1 MRTHKIHHPCGS
13 SKSECI
19 QTTAQAPYP
28 RELKAISSTEL
39 IIPTKDKSSIN
50 AYLVTP
56 KEGTDDIE
64 AGVVLYTDILGFD
77 NEDTRKVADFLASH
91 SIPTST

>member
-1 MRTHKIHHPCGS
+1 MRTHKIYFPCGS
-13 SKSECI
+13 SKQERVE
-19 QTTAQAPYP
+19 TTAQAPLS
-28 RELKAISSTEL
+28 RESDAITSTEL

-50 AYLVTP
+50 AYLATP

-64 AGVVLYTDILGFD
+64 TGVVLYTDILGFD
-77 NEDTRKVADFLASH
+77 NEDTRKVADLLASH